1 MVLSDS
7 KNDKNNNQAANE
19 KNKGMTINAN
29 NNSDISPHPAA
40 LLHQIR
46 LFSGLTDQDLKSIEK
61 GEEVWFEAG
70 DKIIAEGEHDTFY
83 ALLDGNVEVI
93 LRDGSKEAV
102 LYSFESGDHF
112 GELPIILGWSD
123 HKCAAYATKKSHLL
137 RWDESAFWRMLYSS
151 PSLIRQLLHKM
162 AQSLGT
168 LETTLQQNQKLIA
181 LGGLAAGLAHELNNP
196 AAAANRTV
204 TQLSDS
210 IQEWR
215 SLVQK
220 LNVQHGM
227 TSKLW
232 SYISE
237 LRKDTLASDLNS
249 TSRYSSLNE
258 NSSSSSTA
266 TRNPETIDPIAQ
278 AEQED
283 QIIDWLKSHGIN
295 DGWNLASDLV
305 NAGITINKLN
315 DIAVNIASSQSLAR
329 NTRNADDNNDNDNNT
344 LAQKNLLLEDIL
356 SWLNATTRIDRLLYE
371 IKSSTTRISELISA
385 VKSYSY
391 MDQAPLQDVD
401 IHNGLES
408 TITMLQHKLKEAD
421 ITIIR
426 EYDSN
431 LPHIHAIGNELNQV
445 WTNLIDNAIDG
456 IGKQGVITI
465 RTKKEG
471 NSQILVEVVDN
482 GSQGIPEE
490 VQPRIFEPFFTTKEP
505 GKGTG
510 LGLSISHR
518 IITQT
523 HKGDFNFYSRPGQTR
538 FQIRLPIIYKGI
550 EQKH

>member
-1 MVLSDS
+1 MLESD
-7 KNDKNNNQAANE
+7 NDKNDNQEINE
-19 KNKGMTINAN
+19 KDIKGMTINAN
-29 NNSDISPHPAA
+29 DSNISHDQEA

-46 LFSGLTDQDLKSIEK
+46 LFSGLTDQDLKSVEK

-70 DKIIAEGEHDTFY
+70 EKIIDEGEHDTFY
-83 ALLDGNVEVI
+83 ALLDGNVDVI

-137 RWDESAFWRMLYSS
+137 RWDEDAFWRMLYDS
-151 PSLIRQLLHKM
+151 PSLVRQVLRKM
-162 AQSLGT
+162 AQSLSM
-168 LETTLQQNQKLIA
+168 LETVLQQNQKLIA
-181 LGGLAAGLAHELNNP
+181 LGSLAAGLAHELNNP
-196 AAAANRTV
+196 AAAANRTI

-227 TSKLW
+227 TAQQW
-232 SYISE
+232 SYLSE
-237 LRKDTLASDLNS
+237 LRKETLTPDLNPI
-249 TSRYSSLNE
+249 SRYSSLNE
-258 NSSSSSTA
+258 NSSTPSNLTM
-266 TRNPETIDPIAQ
+266 NDPIAQ

-283 QIIDWLKSHGIN
+283 EIIDWLRSHGVS

-305 NAGITINKLN
+305 NAGFTIDKLN
-315 DIAVNIASSQSLAR
+315 DLLANIASPQSSAKSIV
-329 NTRNADDNNDNDNNT
+329 NVDDGNNNT
-344 LAQKNLLLEDIL
+344 IEQKNVLLEDIL
-356 SWLNATTRIDRLLYE
+356 SWLNTTTRVDRLLYE
-371 IKSSTTRISELISA
+371 IKSSTTRISELVSA

-408 TITMLQHKLKEAD
+408 TLTMLQHKLKEAD
-421 ITIIR
+421 ITVIR
-426 EYDSN
+426 DYDSN
-431 LPHIHAIGNELNQV
+431 LPHINAIGNELNQV
-445 WTNLIDNAIDG
+445 WTNLIDNAIEG
-456 IGKQGVITI
+456 IGKHGTIKI
-465 RTKKEG
+465 RTKNEG
-471 NSQILVEVVDN
+471 NSQILVEIADN
-482 GSQGIPEE
+482 GSQGIPKE
-490 VQPRIFEPFFTTKEP
+490 VQSRIFEPFFTTKEP

-510 LGLSISHR
+510 LGLSISHK

-523 HKGDFNFYSRPGQTR
+523 HKGDINFSSRPGETR
-538 FQIRLPIIYKGI
+538 FQIRLSIIYKGI

>member
-1 MVLSDS
+1 MLESD
-7 KNDKNNNQAANE
+7 NDKNNNQEINE
-19 KNKGMTINAN
+19 KNIKSMTINAN
-29 NNSDISPHPAA
+29 DGNISPEPGA
-40 LLHQIR
+40 LLQIR
-46 LFSGLTDQDLKSIEK
+46 LFSGLPDQELKSIEK

-83 ALLDGNVEVI
+83 VLLDGKVDLV
-93 LRDGSKEAV
+93 LRDGSKEVV
-102 LYSFESGDHF
+102 LTSFESGDHF

-137 RWDESAFWRMLYSS
+137 RWKEDAFWRILYGS
-151 PSLIRQLLHKM
+151 PSLIKEILRKM
-162 AQSLGT
+162 GMT
-168 LETTLQQNQKLIA
+168 LAMFETALQQNQKLIA

-227 TSKLW
+227 TAQQW
-232 SYISE
+232 SYISG
-237 LRKDTLASDLNS
+237 LRKDASLFDLNS
-249 TSRYSSLNE
+249 ISRYSSSSSSLNE
-258 NSSSSSTA
+258 NSSSA
-266 TRNPETIDPIAQ
+266 TGNLNTNDPLAQ
-278 AEQED
+278 AERED
-283 QIIDWLKSHGIN
+283 QIIEWLKFRGVN

-305 NAGITINKLN
+305 SGGITIDKLN
-315 DIAVNIASSQSLAR
+315 DIAGNIASSTSSQSFG
-329 NTRNADDNNDNDNNT
+329 TSTKNDNNT
-344 LAQKNLLLEDIL
+344 LEQKNHLLEDIL
-356 SWLNATTRIDRLLYE
+356 SWLNTTTRIDRLLYE
-371 IKSSTTRISELISA
+371 IKSSTIRISDLVSA

-408 TITMLQHKLKEAD
+408 TLTMLQHKLKEAD

-426 EYDSN
+426 EYDPN
-431 LPHIHAIGNELNQV
+431 LPHINAIGNELNQV

-456 IGKQGVITI
+456 IGKGKKHGTITI
-465 RTKKEG
+465 RTKNEG
-471 NSQILVEVVDN
+471 NSQILVEIVDN
-482 GSQGIPEE
+482 GSQGIPKE
-490 VQPRIFEPFFTTKEP
+490 VQSRIFEPFFTTKEL

-523 HKGDFNFYSRPGQTR
+523 HKGDISFYSRPGETR

>member
-1 MVLSDS
+1 MSDS
-7 KNDKNNNQAANE
+7 KNDKNNNQEINQ
-19 KNKGMTINAN
+19 KNKSMTINAN
-29 NNSDISPHPAA
+29 DSDISPAA
-40 LLHQIR
+40 QEDLLHQIR
-46 LFSGLTDQDLKSIEK
+46 LFSGLADQDLKSIEK

-70 DKIIAEGEHDTFY
+70 DKIIDEGEHDTFY
-83 ALLDGNVEVI
+83 ALLDGNVDVI

-137 RWDESAFWRMLYSS
+137 RWDEDAFWRMLYDS
-151 PSLIRQLLHKM
+151 PSLVRQILRKM
-162 AQSLGT
+162 AQSLSM
-168 LETTLQQNQKLIA
+168 LETVLQQNQKLIA

-210 IQEWR
+210 IQESR
-215 SLVQK
+215 LLVQK

-227 TSKLW
+227 TAQQW
-232 SYISE
+232 SYLSE
-237 LRKDTLASDLNS
+237 LGKETLMPDLNPI
-249 TSRYSSLNE
+249 SRYSSLNE
-258 NSSSSSTA
+258 NSSTPSNLTM
-266 TRNPETIDPIAQ
+266 NDPIAQ

-283 QIIDWLKSHGIN
+283 EIIDWLRSHGVN

-305 NAGITINKLN
+305 NAGLTIDKLN
-315 DIAVNIASSQSLAR
+315 DIAADAASSESS
-329 NTRNADDNNDNDNNT
+329 TTGTKNDNNT
-344 LAQKNLLLEDIL
+344 IEQENLLLQDIL
-356 SWLNATTRIDRLLYE
+356 SWLNATTRVDRLLYE

-408 TITMLQHKLKEAD
+408 TLTMLQHKLKEAD
-421 ITIIR
+421 VTVIR
-426 EYDSN
+426 DYDSN
-431 LPHIHAIGNELNQV
+431 LPHINAIGNELNQV
-445 WTNLIDNAIDG
+445 WTNLIDNAIEG
-456 IGKQGVITI
+456 IGKHGTITI
-465 RTKKEG
+465 RTKNEG
-471 NSQILVEVVDN
+471 NSQILVEIADN
-482 GSQGIPEE
+482 GSQGIPKE
-490 VQPRIFEPFFTTKEP
+490 VQSRIFEPFFTTKEP

-523 HKGDFNFYSRPGQTR
+523 HKGDINFSSRPGETR
-538 FQIRLPIIYKGI
+538 FQIRLPIIYRGI

>member
-1 MVLSDS
+1 MLDS
-7 KNDKNNNQAANE
+7 KNDRNNNQEINE
-19 KNKGMTINAN
+19 KNNSMIINTN
-29 NNSDISPHPAA
+29 ESDISHDPEA

-70 DKIIAEGEHDTFY
+70 DKIIDEGEHDTFY
-83 ALLDGNVEVI
+83 ALLEGNVEVI
-93 LRDGSKEAV
+93 MRDGSKEAV
-102 LYSFESGDHF
+102 LYSYESGDYF

-137 RWDESAFWRMLYSS
+137 RWDEDAFWRMLYGS
-151 PSLIRQLLHKM
+151 PSLIRQILRKM
-162 AQSLGT
+162 AQSLST
-168 LETTLQQNQKLIA
+168 LETALQQNQKLIA

-220 LNVQHGM
+220 LNVQHVM
-227 TSKLW
+227 PPQQW
-232 SYISE
+232 SYLSE
-237 LRKDTLASDLNS
+237 LRKETLMRHLSP
-249 TSRYSSLNE
+249 TSRYSSSPTE
-258 NSSSSSTA
+258 NSSST
-266 TRNPETIDPIAQ
+266 TISNLNANDPIAQ

-283 QIIDWLKSHGIN
+283 EIVDWLKSHGVS

-305 NAGITINKLN
+305 NAGITIDKLN
-315 DIAVNIASSQSLAR
+315 DIASNVGASSQSFR
-329 NTRNADDNNDNDNNT
+329 TSTKNDNNT
-344 LAQKNLLLEDIL
+344 IEQKNPLLEDIL
-356 SWLNATTRIDRLLYE
+356 SWLNTTTRIDRLLYE

-391 MDQAPLQDVD
+391 MDQAPIQDVD
-401 IHNGLES
+401 IHNGIES
-408 TITMLQHKLKEAD
+408 TLTMLQHKLKEAD

-426 EYDSN
+426 EYDSD
-431 LPHIHAIGNELNQV
+431 LPHINAIGNELNQV

-456 IGKQGVITI
+456 IGKHGTITI

-471 NSQILVEVVDN
+471 NTQILVEVVDN
-482 GSQGIPEE
+482 GSQGIPKE
-490 VQPRIFEPFFTTKEP
+490 VQSRIFEPFFTTKEP

-523 HKGDFNFYSRPGQTR
+523 HKGDISFYSRPGETR
-538 FQIRLPIIYKGI
+538 FQIRIPIIYKGI
-550 EQKH
+550 EQKHWS

>member
-1 MVLSDS
+1 LLESD
-7 KNDKNNNQAANE
+7 NDKNDNQEINE
-19 KNKGMTINAN
+19 KGAKGMTINAN
-29 NNSDISPHPAA
+29 DSNISHDQEA

-46 LFSGLTDQDLKSIEK
+46 LFSGLTDQDLKSVEK

-83 ALLDGNVEVI
+83 ALLDGSVEVI
-93 LRDGSKEAV
+93 MRDGSKETV

-123 HKCAAYATKKSHLL
+123 HKCACYATKKSHLL
-137 RWDESAFWRMLYSS
+137 KWDVDAFWRMLYDS
-151 PSLIRQLLHKM
+151 PSLVRQILRKM
-162 AQSLGT
+162 AQSLST
-168 LETTLQQNQKLIA
+168 FETALQQNQKLIA

-215 SLVQK
+215 LLVQK

-227 TSKLW
+227 TAQQW
-232 SYISE
+232 SYLSE
-237 LRKDTLASDLNS
+237 LRKETLMPDLNPI
-249 TSRYSSLNE
+249 SRYSSLNE
-258 NSSSSSTA
+258 NSSTPSNLA
-266 TRNPETIDPIAQ
+266 MNDPIAQ

-283 QIIDWLKSHGIN
+283 EIIDWLRSHGVS

-305 NAGITINKLN
+305 NAGLTIDKLN
-315 DIAVNIASSQSLAR
+315 DIAADAASSQSS
-329 NTRNADDNNDNDNNT
+329 TTGTKNDNNT
-344 LAQKNLLLEDIL
+344 IEQENLLLQDIL
-356 SWLNATTRIDRLLYE
+356 SWLNATTRVDRLLYE
-371 IKSSTTRISELISA
+371 IKSSTTRISELVSA

-401 IHNGLES
+401 IHKGLES
-408 TITMLQHKLKEAD
+408 TLTMLQHKLKEAD
-421 ITIIR
+421 VTIVR
-426 EYDSN
+426 EYDPN
-431 LPHIHAIGNELNQV
+431 LPQINAIGNELNQV

-456 IGKQGVITI
+456 IGKYGTITI
-465 RTKKEG
+465 RTKNEG
-471 NSQILVEVVDN
+471 NSQILVEIADN
-482 GSQGIPEE
+482 GSRGIPKE
-490 VQPRIFEPFFTTKEP
+490 VQSRIFEPFFTTKEL

-523 HKGDFNFYSRPGQTR
+523 HKGDINFSSIPGQTR
-538 FQIRLPIIYKGI
+538 FQIRLPIIYRGI

>member
-1 MVLSDS
+1 MLESD
-7 KNDKNNNQAANE
+7 NDKNNNQEINE
-19 KNKGMTINAN
+19 KNIKSMTINAN
-29 NNSDISPHPAA
+29 DGNISPEPGA
-40 LLHQIR
+40 LLQIR
-46 LFSGLTDQDLKSIEK
+46 LFSGLPDQELKSIEK

-83 ALLDGNVEVI
+83 VLLDGKVDLV
-93 LRDGSKEAV
+93 LRDGSKEVV
-102 LYSFESGDHF
+102 LTSFESGDHF

-137 RWDESAFWRMLYSS
+137 RWKEDAFWRILYGS
-151 PSLIRQLLHKM
+151 PSLIKEILRKM
-162 AQSLGT
+162 GMT
-168 LETTLQQNQKLIA
+168 LAMFETALQQNQKLIA

-220 LNVQHGM
+220 LNIQHGM
-227 TSKLW
+227 TAQQW

-237 LRKDTLASDLNS
+237 LRKDASLFDLNS
-249 TSRYSSLNE
+249 ISRYSSSSSLNE
-258 NSSSSSTA
+258 NSSSA
-266 TRNPETIDPIAQ
+266 TGNLNTNDPLAQ
-278 AEQED
+278 AERED
-283 QIIDWLKSHGIN
+283 QIIEWLKFHGVN

-305 NAGITINKLN
+305 NGGITIDKLN
-315 DIAVNIASSQSLAR
+315 DIAGNIASSTSSQSFG
-329 NTRNADDNNDNDNNT
+329 TSTKNDNNT
-344 LAQKNLLLEDIL
+344 LEQKNHLLEDIL
-356 SWLNATTRIDRLLYE
+356 SWLNTTTRIDRLLYE
-371 IKSSTTRISELISA
+371 IKSSTIRISDLVSA

-391 MDQAPLQDVD
+391 MDQAPIQDVD

-408 TITMLQHKLKEAD
+408 TLTMLQHKLKEAN

-426 EYDSN
+426 EYDPN
-431 LPHIHAIGNELNQV
+431 LPHINAIGNELNQV

-456 IGKQGVITI
+456 IGKGKKHGTITI
-465 RTKKEG
+465 RTKNEG
-471 NSQILVEVVDN
+471 NSQILVEVIDN
-482 GSQGIPEE
+482 GSQGIPKE
-490 VQPRIFEPFFTTKEP
+490 VQSRIFEPFFTTKEL

-523 HKGDFNFYSRPGQTR
+523 HKGDISFYSRPGETR